1 MKAVFMPNRRDDGL
15 IRITEEHPEL
25 NWTIACTPEERAAAI
40 VDTEIL
46 VLAEAVCCAELGK
59 LLLNAKKLRW
69 IQFSTAGIDQ
79 CVRFG
84 LPTHIP
90 ITSGSGIKAPTVAE
104 HAISLLLAL
113 VRHLRDLETERTAQ
127 RWSRTTLFPK
137 IGSLED
143 ATLVIVGYGHIGQD
157 IARKAKAFD
166 MRTIVVSRA
175 AKPGP
180 NVDEIMPRARLREAL
195 ALADAVILCTQ
206 PSPETDNM
214 IGKDELAIMTKTAC
228 IVNVARGEMIEEP
241 ALIEA
246 LKEGRLAGAALDVTL
261 KEPLPADH
269 PLWHMDNVLISPH
282 VAGAGGDGG
291 GYKRFAARFSEN
303 LRRLKSGEPLLLQI
317 APEHL
322 EQPVA

>member
-1 MKAVFMPNRRDDGL
+1 
-15 IRITEEHPEL
+15 
-25 NWTIACTPEERAAAI
+25 
-40 VDTEIL
+40 
-46 VLAEAVCCAELGK
+46 
-59 LLLNAKKLRW
+59 
-69 IQFSTAGIDQ
+69 
-79 CVRFG
+79 
-84 LPTHIP
+84 
-90 ITSGSGIKAPTVAE
+90 
-104 HAISLLLAL
+104 
-113 VRHLRDLETERTAQ
+113 
-127 RWSRTTLFPK
+127 
-137 IGSLED
+137 
-143 ATLVIVGYGHIGQD
+143 
-157 IARKAKAFD
+157 
-166 MRTIVVSRA
+166 
-175 AKPGP
+175 
-180 NVDEIMPRARLREAL
+180 
-195 ALADAVILCTQ
+195 
-206 PSPETDNM
+206 M
-214 IGKDELAIMTKTAC
+214 IGKDELAIMKKTAC